1 MTREAYVSS
10 AYVGLLYE
18 FLQARGD
25 DPVVV
30 LGQPWPNLANEPLG
44 RFPMDLWSDLLH
56 RAQQVLGIPALGIQI
71 GRLITPAHIGI
82 LGYALLACANL
93 AEALVRFERYARLVY
108 DHGPMGT
115 HFDGKSIELE
125 WGEGCVHPGQLAD
138 EVALTALVQF
148 ARNVTN
154 QPLRPDYV
162 CFLNPA
168 PADVAPY
175 EDYFGCTVE
184 FEQPST
190 IVRFPI
196 DQLALPLRQ
205 PDPMLLS
212 ILEAQAD
219 KLLAELPAGDVFE
232 QDVRRA
238 ISRRCRTGEPSLTKV
253 ALDLKLSGRSL
264 QRKLQSRGLSFQG
277 LLDETR
283 LMLAKDYLSDG
294 HLQLTEVAQMLGYSE
309 QSAFNH
315 AFRRWTGH
323 SPRKYRQRK
332 FPSERF
338 LARAE

>member
-1 MTREAYVSS
+1 MPREAFVSS

-18 FLQARGD
+18 YLQARGE
-25 DPVVV
+25 DPVAL
-30 LGQPWPNLANEPLG
+30 LGQPWPDHGREPLG
-44 RFPMDLWSDLLH
+44 RFPMQQWSELLQ
-56 RAQQVLGIPALGIQI
+56 RAEQKLGTPAIGIEI

-93 AEALVRFERYARLVY
+93 AEALVRFERYVRLVY

-125 WGEGCVHPGQLAD
+125 WGDDCLHPGQLAD

-154 QPLRPDYV
+154 KPLHPDYV

-168 PADVAPY
+168 PRDVSLY
-175 EDYFGCTVE
+175 EDYFGCRVD
-184 FEQPST
+184 FDQAST

-196 DQLALPLRQ
+196 DQLDLPLRQ
-205 PDPMLLS
+205 PDPVLLS

-219 KLLAELPAGDVFE
+219 KLLAELPAGDGFE
-232 QDVRRA
+232 QDVRRV
-238 ISRRCRTGEPSLTKV
+238 ISRRCRTGEPTLGAV
-253 ALDLKLSGRSL
+253 AGDLKLSGRSL
-264 QRKLQSRGLSFQG
+264 QRKLQSRGFSFQV

-283 LMLAKDYLSDG
+283 LMLAKDYLRDG
-294 HLQLTEVAQMLGYSE
+294 HLQLTEIAQMLGYSE

-315 AFRRWTGH
+315 AFRRWTGL
-323 SPRKYRQRK
+323 SPRQFRQRK
-332 FPSERF
+332 LPQIGF
-338 LARAE
+338 

>member
-1 MTREAYVSS
+1 MNKEAYVSS

-18 FLQARGD
+18 FLQAQGEN
-25 DPVVV
+25 PVAL
-30 LGQPWPNLANEPLG
+30 LGLPWPSHASEPLG
-44 RFPMDLWSDLLH
+44 RFPMEQWRDLLQC
-56 RAQQVLGIPALGIQI
+56 AQERLGTPAMGIEV

-93 AEALVRFERYARLVY
+93 SEALIRFERYARLVY

-115 HFDGKSIELE
+115 HVDGKSIALE
-125 WGEGCVHPGQLAD
+125 WGDDCLHPGQLAD

-154 QPLRPDYV
+154 QHLRPDYV

-168 PADVAPY
+168 PDNVSPY

-190 IVRFPI
+190 IVRFPL
-196 DQLALPLRQ
+196 DQLDLPLRQ
-205 PDPMLLS
+205 ADPMLLS

-219 KLLAELPAGDVFE
+219 KLLAELPEGDGFDQE
-232 QDVRRA
+232 VRRV
-238 ISRRCRTGEPSLTKV
+238 ISRRCRTGEPILSLV
-253 ALDLKLSGRSL
+253 AAELKLSGRSL
-264 QRKLQSRGLSFQG
+264 QRKLQARGLSFQV

-283 LMLAKDYLSDG
+283 LMLAKDYLRDS

-315 AFRRWTGH
+315 AFRRWTGQ
-323 SPRKYRQRK
+323 SPRQYRLRK
-332 FPSERF
+332 
-338 LARAE
+338 